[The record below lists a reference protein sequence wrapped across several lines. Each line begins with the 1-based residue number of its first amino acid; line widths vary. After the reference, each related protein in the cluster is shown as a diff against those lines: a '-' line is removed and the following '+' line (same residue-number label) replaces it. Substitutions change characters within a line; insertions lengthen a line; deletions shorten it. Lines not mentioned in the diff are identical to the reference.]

1 MNGVILVN
9 KEQNFTSF
17 DVVAVMRG
25 ILKQKKIGHGGT
37 LDPQA
42 EGVLPV
48 FLGDATKLC
57 DFLPYDDKCYE
68 AEMTLGLRTE
78 TEDIWGDVIRE
89 EPVICTEDS
98 VRKAVLSFVGA
109 YDQVPPMYSAKKVNG
124 KKLYEYARQGI
135 VIERK
140 AEHVFIEKIEILNMA
155 LPKVRFRVYCS
166 KGTYIRTLCSD
177 IGEKLGCG
185 ACMSALKRVKHG
197 HFLLEQAHTLA
208 EIEKIAHEGKTADIL
223 ISIEDLFPDLEKIR
237 VTEAGMKALSN
248 GNKLKTDE
256 VSEGSGMLL
265 TDQKRFRV
273 YDAAGNFRAV
283 YEYSGEEGLLKPVK
297 MFLGDIKK

>member
-9 KEQNFTSF
+9 KERDFTSF

-68 AEMTLGLRTE
+68 AEMTLGLTTE
-78 TEDIWGDVIRE
+78 TEDIWG
-89 EPVICTEDS
+89 EPVRTKAVNVSEDA
-98 VRKAVLSFVGA
+98 VREAVLSFTGA

-135 VIERK
+135 VVERK
-140 AEHVFIEKIEILNMA
+140 AEHVFIEKLEILSIN
-155 LPKVRFRVYCS
+155 LPKVAFRVYCS

-185 ACMSALKRVKHG
+185 ACMSALKRIKHG
-197 HFLLEQAHTLA
+197 NFELSEAHTLKEIEELVHTDKTA
-208 EIEKIAHEGKTADIL
+208 EIL
-223 ISIEDLFPDLEKIR
+223 ICIEDLFPDLPKLS
-237 VTEAGMKALSN
+237 VTETGMKPLSN
-248 GNKLKTDE
+248 GNKLALADLETDVE
-256 VSEGSGMLL
+256 TEDGKMYRILDMSGI
-265 TDQKRFRV
+265 
-273 YDAAGNFRAV
+273 FRAIYV
-283 YEYSGEEGLLKPVK
+283 YSREEGLMKPVK

>member
-9 KEQNFTSF
+9 KEKDFTSF
-17 DVVAVMRG
+17 DVVALLRG

-68 AEMTLGLRTE
+68 AEMTLGITTE
-78 TEDIWGDVIRE
+78 TEDIWGAVIRE
-89 EPVICTEDS
+89 EQVNCTEEE
-98 VRKAVLSFVGA
+98 VRSAVLSFTGA

-140 AEHVFIEKIEILNMA
+140 PEHVFIEKIEILSME
-155 LPKVRFRVYCS
+155 LPKVCFRVYCS

-177 IGEKLGCG
+177 IGEKLACG

-197 HFLLEQAHTLA
+197 NFRLEDAHTVK
-208 EIEKIAHEGKTADIL
+208 EIEAIAHAGKTGEIL
-223 ISIEDLFPDLEKIR
+223 LSVEELFPDIEKLT
-237 VTEAGMKALSN
+237 VTQNGMKALSN
-248 GNKLKTDE
+248 GNKLKKEE
-256 VSEGSGMLL
+256 VTADFKEAEG
-265 TDQKRFRV
+265 RRYRV
-273 YDAAGNFRAV
+273 YDADGVFRAV
-283 YEYSGEEGLLKPVK
+283 YEYSASEELLKPVK
-297 MFLGDIKK
+297 MFLGDLKK